1 MLVMDGF
8 EMVKYIR
15 EEMKDLV
22 VSLFILVMMV
32 YVYILEGQKYKEFGM
47 NDYLFKF
54 FDFQ

>member
-32 YVYILEGQKYKEFGM
+32 YVYILEG
-47 NDYLFKF
+47 
-54 FDFQ
+54 